1 MARLTNT
8 IVGPN
13 VGLGNF
19 VNAPIID
26 PTFGG
31 THGWSV
37 DYDQYLSNQAY
48 VSRNI
53 FCLLLEAPRFFS
65 LMPNPSWWVQM
76 LKSIMEDG
84 TRVIEGLNGG
94 LKVDVEEHPIG
105 GAGEMQQEVT
115 NVTRERTEPSVTFD
129 ERAGAPIQFFM
140 EQWIRYGLMDPE
152 VKLALAATLNGTQPT
167 DLLPDWYS
175 MSCVFIQPDPTGL
188 YAFRTWLVA
197 NMFPLGTG
205 EIVGKKD
212 KTTTLEQL
220 TLQIPFSG
228 FAQFNL
234 GTNVLGQKLMSAINL
249 VNANP
254 YFRPAFV
261 QNISADVSAA
271 TVAGYQEGIANLSAT
286 GIAGR

>member
-1 MARLTNT
+1 MAIITNT
-8 IVGPN
+8 ILDPSL
-13 VGLGNF
+13 GLGNF
-19 VNAPIID
+19 VNAPLID

-31 THGWSV
+31 MHGWSPQ
-37 DYDQYLSNQAY
+37 YDQYLSNQAY
-48 VSRNI
+48 VSRHI
-53 FCLLLEAPRFFS
+53 FCLLIEAPKFFKF
-65 LMPNPSWWVQM
+65 MPNPSWWVQM

-105 GAGEMQQEVT
+105 GAGEMQQEIT
-115 NVTRERTEPSVTFD
+115 NVTRERTEPSITFD

-140 EQWIRYGLMDPE
+140 EQWIRYGLMDPD
-152 VKLALAATLNGTQPT
+152 VKLALASTLDGTQSI
-167 DLLPDWYS
+167 DSLPDLYS
-175 MSCVFIQPDPTGL
+175 MTCAFIQPDSTGL

-212 KTTTLEQL
+212 KTTALEQL
-220 TLQIPFSG
+220 TLQIQFSG

-234 GTNVLGQKLMSAINL
+234 GSNVLGQKLMSAINL

-261 QNISADVSAA
+261 QDISADVSAA
-271 TVAGYQEGIANLSAT
+271 TQAGYKEGIANLSAT
-286 GIAGR
+286 GIAGK

>member
-8 IVGPN
+8 ILDPN
-13 VGLGNF
+13 VGLCNC

-26 PTFGG
+26 TTFGG
-31 THGWSV
+31 THGWSI
-37 DYDQYLSNQAY
+37 DYDQYLSNKAY

-84 TRVIEGLNGG
+84 TRVIEGLNAG

-105 GAGEMQQEVT
+105 GAGEMQQEPT
-115 NVTRERTEPSVTFD
+115 NVTRERTEPSITFD
-129 ERAGAPIQFFM
+129 ERDGAPIQFFM

-152 VKLALAATLNGTQPT
+152 VKLALAATLNGTQPI

-175 MSCVFIQPDPTGL
+175 MSCIFIQPDPTGL
-188 YAFRTWLVA
+188 YSFRAWLVA

-212 KTTTLEQL
+212 KTTALEQL

-271 TVAGYQEGIANLSAT
+271 TVAGYQEGIKNLSAT